1 MAIKQLN
8 RDPQISD
15 FTTGDI
21 IINSVNGSIFY
32 KTENNVINK
41 IPGSNEVVINNSSFI
56 TTSFQLVYF
65 ASDWKH
71 HNYEKAISWKS
82 INENATL
89 HADDCYLFPFGGEI
103 HSLFFKAAGVIPK
116 IQIKIYKNLS
126 DLDKAYGMSVNAIDT
141 SLSSLPT
148 QETGFNIYK
157 KTMTLQAGQGD
168 GVGFNRGMT
177 RVKLN
182 LKFHQGEH
190 AIITLKKDDSNSATT
205 SKSINEIFGQML
217 VSHNITV

>member
-8 RDPQISD
+8 RDPRVSD
-15 FTTGDI
+15 LTTEDI
-21 IINSVNGSIFY
+21 IINSKNGSAFY

-41 IPGSNEVVINNSSFI
+41 IPGSNEVPTNNSVFT

-71 HNYEKAISWKS
+71 HHYEKAISWKS

-116 IQIKIYKNLS
+116 VQIKVYKNLS
-126 DLDKAYGMSVNAIDT
+126 NLDRAYGMSVNAIDT

-168 GVGFNRGMT
+168 GIGFNKGMT
-177 RVKLN
+177 RVRLN
-182 LKFHQGEH
+182 LKFKESEH
-190 AIITLKKDDSNSATT
+190 AVITLKKDDSNSATT

-217 VSHNITV
+217 VLHNIKT

>member
-8 RDPQISD
+8 RDPQVSD
-15 FTTGDI
+15 FTTEDI
-21 IINSVNGSIFY
+21 VINSTNGNVFY
-32 KTENNVINK
+32 KTESNVINK
-41 IPGSNEVVINNSSFI
+41 IPGSNEIVLNSSGFV

-116 IQIKIYKNLS
+116 IKLKIYKNLS

-141 SLSSLPT
+141 SLGNLPT
-148 QETGFNIYK
+148 GHTVYSLFILFY
-157 KTMTLQAGQGD
+157 LIASI
-168 GVGFNRGMT
+168 F
-177 RVKLN
+177 KLIN
-182 LKFHQGEH
+182 VPFSL
-190 AIITLKKDDSNSATT
+190 
-205 SKSINEIFGQML
+205 SIWGK
-217 VSHNITV
+217 